1 MGKHGDITTAI
12 QGHLWVIQHAK
23 DRKRQLESV
32 RALIDLENFISGD
45 GQLAQSNLPAKVN
58 NAITEAHA
66 QFKASAEEET
76 TADVCV
82 TGALFLLGVSV
93 ISYYAYGM
101 SKWSYAL

>member
-66 QFKASAEEET
+66 QFKADAEET
-76 TADVCV
+76 TMDICAA
-82 TGALFLLGVSV
+82 GAMFLFGVST
-93 ISYYAYGM
+93 ISYFVYGVHT
-101 SKWSYAL
+101 WV